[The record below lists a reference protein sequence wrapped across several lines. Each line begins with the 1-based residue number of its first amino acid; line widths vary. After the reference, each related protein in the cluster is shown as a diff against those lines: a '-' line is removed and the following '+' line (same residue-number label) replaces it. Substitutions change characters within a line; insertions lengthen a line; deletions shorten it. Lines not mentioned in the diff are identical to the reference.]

1 MFTYCYARYVAT
13 LKVKKTKS
21 RHVWKKNYHLYWIAD
36 RSNIVK
42 TVFFKKKIVTFGRGL
57 YYFRSKFLSQVRTCA
72 VCIPICFSSKRLS
85 QILKIFFQTG
95 HYDISVFRCVIFIT
109 HFQKKPAFPV
119 KKTPHF
125 SENFFNVAKYQTKI
139 ILLADLEALQSY
151 SFWKVTP
158 LLVIGVCR

>member
-1 MFTYCYARYVAT
+1 MLCKVCCYVKS
-13 LKVKKTKS
+13 LKDKITICL
-21 RHVWKKNYHLYWIAD
+21 KKNYLLYWITD

-42 TVFFKKKIVTFGRGL
+42 TVFFKKKFVTFGRVL

-95 HYDISVFRCVIFIT
+95 HYDISVLRCVIFIT

-139 ILLADLEALQSY
+139 LLLADLEALQSY

-158 LLVIGVCR
+158 LLLIRVCR

>member
-1 MFTYCYARYVAT
+1 MLCKVCCY
-13 LKVKKTKS
+13 VKSQKDKITTCL
-21 RHVWKKNYHLYWIAD
+21 KKNYHLYWIAD

-42 TVFFKKKIVTFGRGL
+42 TVFFKKKFVTFGRGL

-95 HYDISVFRCVIFIT
+95 HYDISVLRCVIFII
-109 HFQKKPAFPV
+109 HFQKKTAFPV

-125 SENFFNVAKYQTKI
+125 SENVFNVAKYQTKI
-139 ILLADLEALQSY
+139 LLLADLEALQSY

-158 LLVIGVCR
+158 LLLIGVCR